1 MSTTTA
7 TPIPTPLT
15 AVPSTQLPTA
25 PTTPGTPPPPAY
37 TPNSNIP
44 VAQPATNLPYDP
56 NPNSNFTFNPFAA
69 DPEDDSEDGDPSSVL
84 INASTQIRGTGNVV
98 AIPLVD
104 APRISAALF
113 AVLKAQSA
121 VGVARRGAIN
131 VQIHCGVTLVGDRN
145 VVGLTGMGSRT
156 KAAATT
162 TTTTTTITTATG
174 APQRESQKAQ
184 KPAEDEGEGV
194 VGGTKRKAEDVRS
207 FYEDIATTF
216 ANRTRIS
223 QPQQPKLS
231 KSRMHNSDLLISDVN
246 SVVSMQI

>member
-1 MSTTTA
+1 
-7 TPIPTPLT
+7 
-15 AVPSTQLPTA
+15 
-25 PTTPGTPPPPAY
+25 
-37 TPNSNIP
+37 
-44 VAQPATNLPYDP
+44 
-56 NPNSNFTFNPFAA
+56 
-69 DPEDDSEDGDPSSVL
+69 
-84 INASTQIRGTGNVV
+84 
-98 AIPLVD
+98 
-104 APRISAALF
+104 
-113 AVLKAQSA
+113 
-121 VGVARRGAIN
+121 
-131 VQIHCGVTLVGDRN
+131 
-145 VVGLTGMGSRT
+145 MGSRT

-162 TTTTTTITTATG
+162 TTTTTTTTTAAAAAAATG